1 MGRSK
6 EDAHRATFG
15 LAEKCRA
22 LRAGGIHDRAHV
34 IHALF
39 ERRYPAVAV
48 GQAGAPL
55 VKTNHPAERAQPGV
69 KSGGVWKIPMQLDI
83 PDEPVDHDQIKRAS
97 AKYLIGDVNIAV
109 FGVPGF
115 RWRHRLLP
123 VCSEKATGVGRISEA
138 QSAT

>member
-34 IHALF
+34 VHALF

-48 GQAGAPL
+48 GQAGAAL
-55 VKTNHPAERAQPGV
+55 IETNHPAERAQPGV

-83 PDEPVDHDQIKRAS
+83 PDEPVDYHEVQRAAS
-97 AKYLIGDVNIAV
+97 EHLISDMDIA
-109 FGVPGF
+109 
-115 RWRHRLLP
+115 
-123 VCSEKATGVGRISEA
+123 
-138 QSAT
+138 